1 MTYNQEYDKLLLSMR
16 KKELRDISK
25 IENGRK
31 SENGKCL
38 AKN

>member
-25 IENGRK
+25 IETGRK
-31 SENGKCL
+31 SENGICL